1 MGMSVD
7 AQTVRRI
14 AHLARI
20 RIAPE
25 EVEPL
30 MGELNHILGWIEQL
44 GEVDCAGIEPMTTVM
59 PVKLRWRDDV
69 VTDGG
74 EREAVLANAPAPFH
88 GFFGVPKVID

>member
-1 MGMSVD
+1 MAVD
-7 AQTVRRI
+7 SATVRRV

-20 RIAPE
+20 RLTDA

-44 GEVDCAGIEPMTTVM
+44 SEVDCEGIAPMTTVI
-59 PVKLRWRDDV
+59 PVTLRWREDV

-74 EREAVLANAPAPFH
+74 NADKVMANAPAPFH
-88 GFFGVPKVID
+88 GFFGVPKVIE